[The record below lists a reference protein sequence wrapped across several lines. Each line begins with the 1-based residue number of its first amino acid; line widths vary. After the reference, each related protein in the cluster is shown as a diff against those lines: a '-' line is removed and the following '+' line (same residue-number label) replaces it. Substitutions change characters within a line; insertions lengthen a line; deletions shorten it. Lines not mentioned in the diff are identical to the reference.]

1 MSFFEKGDI
10 VTGIDNLVGLEFC
23 QCEVVNV
30 LKNGKIS
37 LFVLS
42 TELPGV
48 SISHQAGDTMTVHA
62 SSIKLVSQAKSSS
75 TDDVAM
81 TILKLSGIGEQ

>member
-10 VTGIDNLVGLEFC
+10 VTGVGNSDRLEFC
-23 QCEVVNV
+23 QCEVINTF
-30 LKNGKIS
+30 KNGKIA

-42 TELPGV
+42 TELPGE
-48 SISHQAGDTMTVHA
+48 SISRQVGDTLTVYA
-62 SSIKLVSQAKSSS
+62 SDVKLVSQAKSSS

>member
-10 VTGIDNLVGLEFC
+10 VTGVDNLVGLEFC
-23 QCEVVNV
+23 QCEVINIF
-30 LKNGKIS
+30 KNGKVA

-42 TELPGV
+42 TELPGER
-48 SISHQAGDTMTVHA
+48 ISHQAGDTVTVYA
-62 SSIKLVSQAKSSS
+62 SGIKLVSQASSSS

>member
-10 VTGIDNLVGLEFC
+10 VTGVGNANRIEFC
-23 QCEVVNV
+23 QCEVVNTF
-30 LKNGKIS
+30 KNGKVD

-42 TELPGV
+42 TELPGTSV
-48 SISHQAGDTMTVHA
+48 SCQVGDALSVYA
-62 SSIKLVSQAKSSS
+62 ANIKLVSQASSSS

>member
-10 VTGIDNLVGLEFC
+10 VTGVDNLVGLEFC
-23 QCEVVNV
+23 QCEVINV
-30 LKNGKIS
+30 FKNGKIRLS
-37 LFVLS
+37 VLN
-42 TELPGV
+42 TELPEA
-48 SISHQAGDTMTVHA
+48 SISYQAGEIVTVYA
-62 SSIKLVSQAKSSS
+62 SGVKLISQVKSSS